1 MELNKQLENQIVIYS
16 TEDGETQV
24 DVRLENETVWLT
36 QSQMSELFQT
46 DRTTIVRHIN
56 NIYRD
61 NELERDATCAKI
73 TQVQKEGN
81 REVRRQ
87 IPFYNLDMIIS
98 VGYRVNSKR
107 GVKFRQ
113 WANKVLKQYLINGY
127 VINER
132 IRKEQIGELRQLVGM
147 LGRTIKNQP
156 LLSNDETTALFEVVT
171 DYTYALDTLDN
182 YDYERLTID
191 KTTSEEPFH
200 ATYENAMEAINGLRE
215 KFGGSALFGNE
226 KDDSFKSSIGQIY
239 QTFGGE
245 ELYPSVEEKAAMLL
259 YLVTKN
265 HSFSDGNKRIAATL
279 FLWFLNGNRI
289 LYHPDGS
296 KRIAD
301 NTLVALTLMIAE
313 SKTEE
318 KDVMIKVVVNLIN
331 KNND

>member
-1 MELNKQLENQIVIYS
+1 MEEDKIIIYQ
-16 TEDGETQV
+16 TEDGQTQI

-36 QSQMSELFQT
+36 QAQMAELFDK
-46 DRTTIVRHIN
+46 DRTVIGRHIR
-56 NIYRD
+56 NIYKEE
-61 NELERDATCAKI
+61 ELEQDITCAKFAHMGS
-73 TQVQKEGN
+73 EGDQ
-81 REVRRQ
+81 RYEYTA
-87 IPFYNLDMIIS
+87 YNLDVIIS

-113 WANKVLKQYLINGY
+113 WANKVLKQYLIKGY
-127 VINER
+127 AVNER

-147 LGRTIKNQP
+147 LGRTIQNQS
-156 LLSNDETTALFEVVT
+156 LLSNDETNALFEVVT
-171 DYTYALDTLDN
+171 NYTYALDTLDN

-191 KTTSEEPFH
+191 KTTKEETFH
-200 ATYENAMEAINGLRE
+200 ATYENAMEAINGLRK
-215 KFGGSALFGNE
+215 KFGGSSLFGNE

-239 QTFGGE
+239 QTFGGV

-279 FLWFLNGNRI
+279 FLWFLNNNHI
-289 LYHPDGS
+289 LYRSDGS
-296 KRIAD
+296 KRLAD

-318 KDVMIKVVVNLIN
+318 KDVMVKVVVNLIN
-331 KNND
+331 QQNM